1 MSIDFLERR
10 RAEDFHRALE
20 DPSGVQVDSSLAP
33 LVSLATSL
41 TEVAAPEPRA
51 AVTADLRARLMA
63 EAATAL
69 AAPDDRL
76 VLAPR
81 STGTRRRHRL
91 ASAVAAAALVAV
103 PAGVAAASQQA
114 LPGDALY
121 SVKRGL
127 EAAGERVS
135 LSDAGRGQ
143 DLLGQASARLDEL
156 GALGPRADS
165 LTVERG
171 LAEFGQ
177 AATRGSELLLSAYA
191 ADDDPATAGAV
202 RDFARETMPRLEALT
217 ADADPI
223 LLARYA
229 EAAGLLAALDEQAR
243 AACSSCSGAPVQVP
257 AMLADGIA
265 FASARTTLT
274 ELLVDDPAQ
283 ALARVTAPRPA
294 PGGTAADAPAETPED
309 APIGTPGGV
318 TDGSQVV
325 VDDSLARTVRDLLSG
340 ELLRAPSGGTTTGG
354 ATTGTGSTPTN
365 QFDPTNVLGDVT
377 TTAGSTTRAVGEIL
391 GGTTGLV
398 GDTVGGVGGVLDD
411 TVRGT
416 VGGLLP

>member
-20 DPSGVQVDSSLAP
+20 DPSGAEVDSSLAP
-33 LVSLATSL
+33 LLVLARSLAK
-41 TEVAAPEPRA
+41 VQAPQPRA
-51 AVTADLRARLMA
+51 EVTADLRARLMA

-81 STGTRRRHRL
+81 TAGTRRRHRL

-143 DLLGQASARLDEL
+143 DLLGQASSRLDEL
-156 GALGPRADS
+156 GALGPQADP

-177 AATRGSELLLSAYA
+177 ATTRGAELLLAAYA
-191 ADDDPATAGAV
+191 SEEDPATAGAV
-202 RDFARETMPRLEALT
+202 RDFARAEMPRLEALT
-217 ADADPI
+217 ADADPT
-223 LLARYA
+223 LLSRFA

-243 AACSSCSGAPVQVP
+243 AACSACSGAPVQMP

-283 ALARVTAPRPA
+283 ALARVTAPRATPSDSA
-294 PGGTAADAPAETPED
+294 EDAPADPAPD
-309 APIGTPGGV
+309 APLGTPGGV
-318 TDGSQVV
+318 ADGSQVV
-325 VDDSLARTVRDLLSG
+325 VDDALARTVRDLLSG

-354 ATTGTGSTPTN
+354 ATSGAGSTPTN
-365 QFDPTNVLGDVT
+365 QFDPANVLGTVT